1 MHSLRKLRVLNTNGL
16 KFLAA
21 ALMVVDH
28 IGMLFFPTQKVWR
41 IIGRLSMPLFA
52 FALSEGCRYTRNKAK
67 HLALMFALA
76 VICQLAYYF
85 FDNGSLY
92 MCILVTFSLSTVCI
106 YAMQYMKRCF
116 FDGSTKTK
124 QALAV
129 LLFISTIVL
138 TSLLCNLNSLNEN
151 FSIDYG
157 FWGCMTPVFA
167 SVFDFHRIPAP
178 EEWKKL
184 DCLPLRVL
192 CLGFGLLGI
201 ALDHLPATLP
211 FYALGAI
218 AILFLYNGEK
228 GKWKTKYFFY
238 LFYPLHLVLLEGIYL
253 FIFVW

>member
-1 MHSLRKLRVLNTNGL
+1 MHSLQKLRVLNTNGL

-21 ALMVVDH
+21 LLMVVDH
-28 IGMLFFPTQKVWR
+28 IGMLFFPTQQVWR

-52 FALSEGCRYTRNKAK
+52 FALSEGCRYTRNKVK
-67 HLALMFALA
+67 HFTLMFALA
-76 VICQLAYYF
+76 VICQLVYYF

-92 MCILVTFSLSTVCI
+92 MCILVTFSLATVCI
-106 YAMQYMKRCF
+106 YAMQYMKQCF

-124 QALAV
+124 QSLAV
-129 LLFISTIVL
+129 LLFIGAIVL
-138 TSLLCNLNSLNEN
+138 TSLFCNLNSVNEN
-151 FSIDYG
+151 FAIDYG

-167 SVFDFHRIPAP
+167 SVFDFHGIPAP
-178 EEWKKL
+178 EEWTKL

-201 ALDHLPATLP
+201 ALDHLPATIP
-211 FYALGAI
+211 FYALGAL